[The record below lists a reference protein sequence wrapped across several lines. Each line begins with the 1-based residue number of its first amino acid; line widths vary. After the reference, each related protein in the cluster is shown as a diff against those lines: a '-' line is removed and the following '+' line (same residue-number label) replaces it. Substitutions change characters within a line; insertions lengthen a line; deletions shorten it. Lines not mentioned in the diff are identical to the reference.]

1 MAGCRIQFAQ
11 FGKFD
16 GFDIVRSTVS
26 LATTAYEDL
35 PTPIVQNLKTMY
47 FEDGGVEEG
56 ITYYYLVIARLGES
70 YAISD
75 EVSITIPSSN
85 PDADPYWLD
94 VVLMIYADSLP
105 IVDASNSAKAVTLS
119 PSNPIY
125 DSSELYT
132 DLGAIYLDG
141 LNGMNFGVSDSGI
154 GVSDFTIECYIKI
167 HPTRNDPFYARIIDL
182 NSAILFAHGWDYDMV
197 FGRTNPPPFQSI
209 GNLRNNW
216 FHVCIMRLNGIAYFF
231 LHGTLFNTLS
241 YSDTVYGVFFGGGGV
256 SNRSTKAYFNCCRI
270 TKVARYPVEG
280 FTPPD
285 KKFPDF

>member
-16 GFDIVRSTVS
+16 SFDIVRSTVS

-56 ITYYYLVIARLGES
+56 ITYYYLIIARLGTS
-70 YAISD
+70 YAVSD
-75 EVSITIPSSN
+75 EVMIIIPSSN

-94 VVLMIYADSLP
+94 VVLMVYADSFP
-105 IVDASNSAKAVTLS
+105 IIDESNSEKVIDARNS
-119 PSNPIY
+119 PIY
-125 DSSELYT
+125 DGSELYT
-132 DLGAIYLDG
+132 DLGSIYLDG
-141 LNGMNFGVSDSGI
+141 LNGMSFGTPYPDI

-182 NSAILFAHGWDYDMV
+182 NSAILFAHGGNYDMS
-197 FGRTNPPPFQSI
+197 FGRSSDPPPFQSI
-209 GNLRNNW
+209 GNLKDTW
-216 FHVCIMRLNGIAYFF
+216 FHVCIMRSSGVAYFF
-231 LHGTLFNTLS
+231 ANGNLFNTLT
-241 YSDTVYGVFFGGGGV
+241 YPDHIYNVYFGGGG
-256 SNRSTKAYFNCCRI
+256 SASRSTKAYFNCCRI
-270 TKVARYPVEG
+270 TKVARYPIEG

-285 KKFPDF
+285 TKFPDF